1 MALLSTE
8 RNIGPV
14 HDRAQIVHTLARAFQ
29 DDPALSWILP
39 DAAQRKIRLPRMFDF
54 IVPLDL
60 RDGFALG
67 SADGEAATL
76 WRSPGK
82 PHTGMLDM
90 VMMLPAVFHT
100 FGTAALRGLAVS
112 EAMDAHHPKG
122 ITYFYLHY
130 AGVLPEH
137 QGKGWGGAAIRAGL
151 DKADAAGIPVFAT
164 GGIGGVHRGGEV
176 TLDVSADLAELGR
189 TPVAVVCAGVKS
201 LLDSGRT
208 LEVLETQGVAV
219 RLRLS
224 FSPSSTID
232 GPAARA
238 GRRARLRRFPGLLHA
253 IQRRARAVAPGDAGR
268 SCGQSEETN
277 HW

>member
-1 MALLSTE
+1 MALLTTN
-8 RNIGPV
+8 RNIVLV
-14 HDRAQIVHTLARAFQ
+14 HDRAQINHTLARAFQ

-67 SADGEAATL
+67 SSGGEAATL

-82 PHTGMLDM
+82 PHTGLLDM

-151 DKADAAGIPVFAT
+151 DKADAAGIPA
-164 GGIGGVHRGGEV
+164 
-176 TLDVSADLAELGR
+176 L
-189 TPVAVVCAGVKS
+189 
-201 LLDSGRT
+201 
-208 LEVLETQGVAV
+208 LETATERNVG
-219 RLRLS
+219 LYTSLGFEILS
-224 FSPSSTID
+224 EWDVPKG
-232 GPAARA
+232 GPHFWTMM
-238 GRRARLRRFPGLLHA
+238 RRVPTA
-253 IQRRARAVAPGDAGR
+253 
-268 SCGQSEETN
+268 
-277 HW
+277 

>member
-1 MALLSTE
+1 MSTP

-29 DDPALSWILP
+29 ADPALSWIIP

-151 DKADAAGIPVFAT
+151 DKADAAGIPA
-164 GGIGGVHRGGEV
+164 
-176 TLDVSADLAELGR
+176 L
-189 TPVAVVCAGVKS
+189 
-201 LLDSGRT
+201 
-208 LEVLETQGVAV
+208 LETATERNVG
-219 RLRLS
+219 LYTSLGFEILS
-224 FSPSSTID
+224 EWDVPKG
-232 GPAARA
+232 GPHFWTM
-238 GRRARLRRFPGLLHA
+238 LRRVPKG
-253 IQRRARAVAPGDAGR
+253 
-268 SCGQSEETN
+268 
-277 HW
+277 

>member
-1 MALLSTE
+1 MSSE
-8 RNIGPV
+8 RNIGAV

-29 DDPALSWILP
+29 DDPALSWIIP

-67 SADGEAATL
+67 SSSGEAATL

-82 PHTGMLDM
+82 PHTGLLDM

-122 ITYFYLHY
+122 ITYFYLRY

-151 DKADAAGIPVFAT
+151 E
-164 GGIGGVHRGGEV
+164 R
-176 TLDVSADLAELGR
+176 
-189 TPVAVVCAGVKS
+189 
-201 LLDSGRT
+201 
-208 LEVLETQGVAV
+208 Q
-219 RLRLS
+219 
-224 FSPSSTID
+224 
-232 GPAARA
+232 
-238 GRRARLRRFPGLLHA
+238 RLRRQQPPRGVVQHVAQQSTVVSHSGSLLRSPARLPRGTVPDH
-253 IQRRARAVAPGDAGR
+253 RRAPDRYRRA
-268 SCGQSEETN
+268 
-277 HW
+277 

>member
-1 MALLSTE
+1 MALLSSE
-8 RNIGPV
+8 RNIGAV
-14 HDRAQIVHTLARAFQ
+14 HDRAQIVHTLACAFQ

-67 SADGEAATL
+67 SSGGEAATL

-82 PHTGMLDM
+82 PHTGLLDM
-90 VMMLPAVFHT
+90 VMMLPAVFNT
-100 FGTAALRGLAVS
+100 FGAAALRALAVS

-151 DKADAAGIPVFAT
+151 DKADAAGIPALLEAAT
-164 GGIGGVHRGGEV
+164 ERNVGLYTSLGFEILSEWDVPKGGPHFW
-176 TLDVSADLAELGR
+176 TMM
-189 TPVAVVCAGVKS
+189 
-201 LLDSGRT
+201 
-208 LEVLETQGVAV
+208 
-219 RLRLS
+219 
-224 FSPSSTID
+224 
-232 GPAARA
+232 
-238 GRRARLRRFPGLLHA
+238 RRVPTA
-253 IQRRARAVAPGDAGR
+253 
-268 SCGQSEETN
+268 
-277 HW
+277 

>member
-1 MALLSTE
+1 MSSE
-8 RNIGPV
+8 RKITPV
-14 HDRAQIVHTLARAFQ
+14 HDRTQIVHTLARAFQ

-82 PHTGMLDM
+82 PHTGLLDM

-151 DKADAAGIPVFAT
+151 DKADAAGIPA
-164 GGIGGVHRGGEV
+164 
-176 TLDVSADLAELGR
+176 L
-189 TPVAVVCAGVKS
+189 
-201 LLDSGRT
+201 
-208 LEVLETQGVAV
+208 LETATERNVG
-219 RLRLS
+219 LYTSLGFEILS
-224 FSPSSTID
+224 EWDVPKG
-232 GPAARA
+232 GPHFWTMM
-238 GRRARLRRFPGLLHA
+238 RRVPKG
-253 IQRRARAVAPGDAGR
+253 
-268 SCGQSEETN
+268 
-277 HW
+277 

>member
-1 MALLSTE
+1 MSTE
-8 RNIGPV
+8 RNIKPV
-14 HDRAQIVHTLARAFQ
+14 QDRAQIVHTLARAFQ
-29 DDPALSWILP
+29 DDSALSWILP

-82 PHTGMLDM
+82 PHTGLLDM

-151 DKADAAGIPVFAT
+151 DKADAAGLPA
-164 GGIGGVHRGGEV
+164 
-176 TLDVSADLAELGR
+176 L
-189 TPVAVVCAGVKS
+189 
-201 LLDSGRT
+201 
-208 LEVLETQGVAV
+208 LETATERNVG
-219 RLRLS
+219 LYTSLGFEILS
-224 FSPSSTID
+224 EWDVPKG
-232 GPAARA
+232 GPHFWTM
-238 GRRARLRRFPGLLHA
+238 LRRVPK
-253 IQRRARAVAPGDAGR
+253 P
-268 SCGQSEETN
+268 
-277 HW
+277 